1 MTQNIKTVSKFIL
14 IGEDD
19 IDDKEILEEIFESID
34 PSIELQFINNG
45 EKVVNYLE
53 VVEIK
58 ELPCL
63 IILDYNMP
71 DLNGAEILAS
81 LQKNERL
88 KNVPK
93 MIWSTSNAPTYKN
106 RCLELG
112 ACDYLVK
119 PSTIKDLENMLT
131 HMLSYCEI

>member
-1 MTQNIKTVSKFIL
+1 MTENDKRFNNFIL

-34 PSIELQFINNG
+34 PDIQLHFVNTGKKI
-45 EKVVNYLE
+45 VNYLE
-53 VVEIK
+53 LK
-58 ELPCL
+58 NELPGL

-71 DLNGAEILAS
+71 DMNGAEILTS
-81 LQKNERL
+81 LQLNERL
-88 KNVPK
+88 AAIPK
-93 MIWSTSNAPTYKN
+93 MIWSTSDAPDYKN

-119 PSTIKDLENMLT
+119 PSTIQALQKMLKY
-131 HMLSYCEI
+131 MLSYCGI

>member
-1 MTQNIKTVSKFIL
+1 MTENVKTANKFML

-34 PSIELQFINNG
+34 LSIQLEFINSG
-45 EKVVNYLE
+45 EKLVNYLE
-53 VVEIK
+53 VVEEDK
-58 ELPCL
+58 LPCL

-71 DLNGAEILAS
+71 DLNGAEILEC
-81 LQKNERL
+81 LQENERV
-88 KNVPK
+88 KTIPK
-93 MIWSTSNAPTYKN
+93 MIWSTSNAPAYKN

-119 PSTIKDLENMLT
+119 PSRIKDLENMLR
-131 HMLSYCEI
+131 HMLSYCAL